1 VASRVCG
8 AARDA
13 AAGVVHGAV
22 KARVADH
29 DPANL
34 ECRLVAGGKRVDIVA
49 QASPQAWTEYDTMTS
64 HQDQVYGSGGFH
76 EPGQIPKTVAGV
88 GVEASWIAAESEL
101 VATNGTPTRGGSYVT
116 VTVTG
121 RSKTGPTPLALAR
134 ATASATLASGP
145 RGLNP
150 GSPQ

>member
-1 VASRVCG
+1 VCG

-13 AAGVVHGAV
+13 AAGVVHRAV
-22 KARVADH
+22 KVRVADH

-34 ECRLVAGGKRVDIVA
+34 ECRLAAGGKRLDIVA

-76 EPGQIPKTVAGV
+76 EPGQIPKSVAGV

-134 ATASATLASGP
+134 VTASATLASGP
-145 RGLNP
+145 RGPNP